1 MFPRLIAAA
10 FFMTLA
16 PGAVLAMGC
25 THGSTEAQTQSQSC
39 AGGTMYDAATAT
51 CVPVV
56 SG

>member
-16 PGAVLAMGC
+16 PGAALAMGC
-25 THGSTEAQTQSQSC
+25 THGSAEAQTQSC
-39 AGGTMYDAATAT
+39 AGGTMYDAATAA